1 MSPNRAK
8 TASAFTDYKG
18 QGVVVLICFGL
29 PHYPEQGAHQAE
41 TTRSRPFA
49 TPKSSFPGCFPSEKV
64 VLFIAI
70 KHSFLHPS
78 GEFQRAASKTNFQ
91 KDDERKKEI
100 FFFLITS
107 WLESPEMS
115 YQSTC
120 SLRTC
125 LCHRRLGQAT
135 EGRTCMCKMCIC
147 DAKKVVF
154 LNETHGKW

>member
-70 KHSFLHPS
+70 KRSFLHPS
-78 GEFQRAASKTNFQ
+78 GEFQRAASKTNFH
-91 KDDERKKEI
+91 KDDERKKD
-100 FFFLITS
+100 FFFNHILAREPRNELPEHLQPEDVPLPPEAGTS
-107 WLESPEMS
+107 NRGSDLHVQNVHLW
-115 YQSTC
+115 C
-120 SLRTC
+120 
-125 LCHRRLGQAT
+125 
-135 EGRTCMCKMCIC
+135 
-147 DAKKVVF
+147 
-154 LNETHGKW
+154 